1 MNHFVHAMYREG
13 ERECMVAYS
22 QEGGGRGEREGFYAY
37 VFNEWSVAKKDL

>member
-22 QEGGGRGEREGFYAY
+22 QEGGGGEGKER
-37 VFNEWSVAKKDL
+37 VFMHTYLMNGP

>member
-22 QEGGGRGEREGFYAY
+22 QEGGGEGKER
-37 VFNEWSVAKKDL
+37 VFMHTYLMNGP

>member
-22 QEGGGRGEREGFYAY
+22 QGGGEGKER
-37 VFNEWSVAKKDL
+37 VFMHTYLMNGP